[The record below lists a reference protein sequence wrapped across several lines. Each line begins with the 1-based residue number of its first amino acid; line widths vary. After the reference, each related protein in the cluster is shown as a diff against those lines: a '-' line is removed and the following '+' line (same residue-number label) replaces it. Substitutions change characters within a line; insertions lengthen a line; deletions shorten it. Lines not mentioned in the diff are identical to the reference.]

1 MNLAQNKWIGL
12 NMDRRKPVQ
21 IFKTISMW
29 NGVDCDK

>member
-12 NMDRRKPVQ
+12 NMDRKPVQ